1 MGIKVSVCMLQHD
14 QMTTLP
20 MTTITK
26 QNDFNIMKVTVRVRL
41 PSAGVGRKMAAL
53 ASPCSVILQKK
64 KQCLAVLDALKLCSR
79 YLHRRTNLLQISSQI
94 RRPGTIWFLG
104 EPSASD
110 PSSSSR

>member
-26 QNDFNIMKVTVRVRL
+26 QNDFNIMKLTVRVRL

-64 KQCLAVLDALKLCSR
+64 TVFGCAGCPEVV
-79 YLHRRTNLLQISSQI
+79 
-94 RRPGTIWFLG
+94 FLIF
-104 EPSASD
+104 A
-110 PSSSSR
+110 